1 VSLEAG
7 EVVDATS
14 ATEPTVRLDGD
25 TEAWATLNHA
35 AGYTPVNGD
44 RVLVLVENFK
54 RRYIEREVP

>member
-7 EVVDATS
+7 TVVNATDATH
-14 ATEPTVRLDGD
+14 PTVRLDGD

-44 RVLVLVENFK
+44 RVLVLVENYK